1 MIKILII
8 LSLTSYTFANN
19 FQTVL
24 SLAIEAGLI
33 PLRIKEQAFSPR
45 LTSEEEVL
53 SALIEV
59 RKNLNNINKV
69 KLFDARYRNLTYS
82 VYSDLST
89 DSESSS
95 SFILDTL
102 EKYKDQEISSLAK
115 AIKIHFYHKKL
126 NFVFVQ

>member
-8 LSLTSYTFANN
+8 LILTSYTFANN

-45 LTSEEEVL
+45 VTSEEEVL
-53 SALIEV
+53 SALVEV

>member
-8 LSLTSYTFANN
+8 LILTSYTFANN

>member
-8 LSLTSYTFANN
+8 LILTSYTFANN

-115 AIKIHFYHKKL
+115 AIKIHFYYKKL

>member
-8 LSLTSYTFANN
+8 LILTSYTFANN

-59 RKNLNNINKV
+59 RKNLNNINKI

-82 VYSDLST
+82 VYSDLSQ
-89 DSESSS
+89 
-95 SFILDTL
+95 I
-102 EKYKDQEISSLAK
+102 QK
-115 AIKIHFYHKKL
+115 ALVLLF
-126 NFVFVQ
+126 